1 MRELATARTRLEAE
15 VRRLTRL
22 QDETA
27 CKNCDVLKRD
37 NTELRDALFRAEDEI
52 RRLQRALD
60 DERRKP
66 EQVVYKEVPV
76 EKVRN
81 QQNRGGWRVCR
92 LSLDG

>member
-27 CKNCDVLKRD
+27 CNNCDALKRD
-37 NTELRDALFRAEDEI
+37 NAELRDALFRAEDEI
-52 RRLQRALD
+52 RRLQQVLS
-60 DERRKP
+60 DERSKP
-66 EQVVYKEVPV
+66 EQVVYREVPV

-81 QQNRGGWRVCR
+81 QGNEGTARVQ
-92 LSLDG
+92 